1 MQPVMS
7 PAGYGYGGHGYG
19 PGVGFMDNDGR
30 EQDVGYAKAGM
41 TGVAQPEVAVT
52 SHQEQEKGGE
62 GQQQQQQQPYFPPPP
77 PPPGTAQPKNNS

>member
-1 MQPVMS
+1 MS

-19 PGVGFMDNDGR
+19 PGFRFMDNDGR
-30 EQDVGYAKAGM
+30 EHDVGYAKSGM

-62 GQQQQQQQPYFPPPP
+62 GQQQQQQQQLYFPPPP
-77 PPPGTAQPKNNS
+77 PTPGVQTKNNS

>member
-30 EQDVGYAKAGM
+30 EQDVGYAKSGM
-41 TGVAQPEVAVT
+41 IGVAQPEVAVT

-62 GQQQQQQQPYFPPPP
+62 AQQQQLYFPPPP
-77 PPPGTAQPKNNS
+77 PTPGVYPKNSS